1 MKRLSLIVFATLGLA
16 AAAAAQEA
24 AVNSSDVRIG
34 PRDVVD
40 VKVVQDEKLNVI
52 ATVSDEGAIT
62 LPTVGKIMISGMTQR
77 QAEQRIQQVL
87 ESRVLNKA
95 DVTLQITQFGNKPIS
110 VVGAVT
116 KPGNVGGSNLT
127 LIQAITEAG
136 GLAPGYGKTLY
147 VIRTAANGLSEQIAV
162 DIDDLMVTGN
172 PDLNLPLAPN
182 DVINVPVEVPLTVYV
197 MGEVTHPGK
206 VELRRTQNP
215 SLLQAIAAAGGPTD
229 RAGRTARISRS
240 DGGKSK
246 TLSANWKRIAEGD
259 GRDVPLHDGD
269 TIYIKESIF

>member
-1 MKRLSLIVFATLGLA
+1 MKRLSLVVFLAFGLA
-16 AAAAAQEA
+16 GSVAAQDLV
-24 AVNSSDVRIG
+24 VNSSDIRIG

-40 VKVVQDEKLNVI
+40 VKVVQDDKFNTT

-62 LPTVGKIMISGMTQR
+62 LPAVGKIVIGGMTQR

-87 ESRVLNKA
+87 EARVLNKA
-95 DVTLQITQFGNKPIS
+95 DVSLQITQFGNKPIS

-147 VIRTAANGLSEQIAV
+147 VIRTGANGLSEQIAV
-162 DIDDLMVTGN
+162 DIDDLMVSGN
-172 PDLNLPLAPN
+172 PDVNLPLAPN
-182 DVINVPVEVPLTVYV
+182 DVINVPVEVPLTVFV

-206 VELRRTQNP
+206 IELRRTQNA

-229 RAGRTARISRS
+229 RAGKTARITRNE
-240 DGGKSK
+240 GGTSK
-246 TLSANWKRIAEGD
+246 TIATNWKRIAEGN
-259 GRDVPLHDGD
+259 GKDVPLQDGD
-269 TIYIKESIF
+269 TIYIKESVF

>member
-1 MKRLSLIVFATLGLA
+1 MKRLSLMIVVVLGLA
-16 AAAAAQEA
+16 AAATAQDL
-24 AVNSSDVRIG
+24 VNPSDVRIG

-40 VKVVQDEKLNVI
+40 VKVVQDEKFNVS

-62 LPTVGKIMISGMTQR
+62 MPSVGKIMIGGMTQR

-87 ESRVLNKA
+87 EARVLNKA
-95 DVTLQITQFGNKPIS
+95 DVTVQITQFGSKPIS

-136 GLAPGYGKTLY
+136 GLAPGYGKKLY

-162 DIDDLMVTGN
+162 DIEDLMVTGN

-182 DVINVPVEVPLTVYV
+182 DVINVPVEIPLTVYV

-229 RAGRTARISRS
+229 RAGRTARISRT
-240 DGGKSK
+240 DGGKST
-246 TLSANWKRIAEGD
+246 TLSANWKRIAEGN
-259 GRDVPLHDGD
+259 GKDVPLQDGD
-269 TIYIKESIF
+269 TIYIKESVF

>member
-1 MKRLSLIVFATLGLA
+1 MKRLSLIVFVALGLA
-16 AAAAAQEA
+16 AAAAAQDLT
-24 AVNSSDVRIG
+24 NSSDVRIG

-40 VKVVQDEKLNVI
+40 VKVIQDEKFNVT

-62 LPTVGKIMISGMTQR
+62 MPGVGKIVIGGMTQR

-87 ESRVLNKA
+87 EARVLNKA
-95 DVTLQITQFGNKPIS
+95 DITLQITQFGNKPIS

-116 KPGNVGGSNLT
+116 RPGNVGGSNLT

-136 GLAPGYGKTLY
+136 GLASGYGKTLY
-147 VIRTAANGLSEQIAV
+147 VIRTGSNGLSEQIAV
-162 DIDDLMVTGN
+162 DIDDLMVRGN

-206 VELRRTQNP
+206 VELRRAQNP

-240 DGGKSK
+240 DSGKSK

-259 GRDVPLHDGD
+259 GKDVPLQDGD

>member
-1 MKRLSLIVFATLGLA
+1 MKRLSLAVFLAFGLVA
-16 AAAAAQEA
+16 AAPAQDILLNRGE
-24 AVNSSDVRIG
+24 VRIG
-34 PRDVVD
+34 PRDVID
-40 VKVVQDEKLNVI
+40 VKIVQDEKLNTH

-62 LPTVGKIMISGMTQR
+62 MPVVGKIVIGGMTQR

-95 DVTLQITQFGNKPIS
+95 DVTVQLIEFGSKPIS

-116 KPGNVGGSNLT
+116 HPGNVGGSNLT

-136 GLAPGYGKTLY
+136 GLAPGYGKSLY
-147 VIRTAANGLSEQIAV
+147 VIRTGMNGLNEQIAV
-162 DIDDLMVTGN
+162 DINDLMVNGN
-172 PDLNLPLAPN
+172 PDLNLPLSPN

-197 MGEVTHPGK
+197 WGEVTHPGK
-206 VELRRTQNP
+206 IELRRTQNP

-229 RAGRTARISRS
+229 RAGKTAKITRTG
-240 DGGKSK
+240 DKSK
-246 TLSANWKRIAEGD
+246 TLSANWKRLAEGE
-259 GRDVPLHDGD
+259 GKDVPLQDGD

>member
-1 MKRLSLIVFATLGLA
+1 MKRLSLIVFVAFGLA
-16 AAAAAQEA
+16 AAASAQDLI
-24 AVNSSDVRIG
+24 NSSDTRIG

-40 VKVVQDEKLNVI
+40 VKVVQDEKLNVT
-52 ATVSDEGAIT
+52 ATISDEGAIT
-62 LPTVGKIMISGMTQR
+62 MPTVGKIMIGGMTQR

-87 ESRVLNKA
+87 ESRLLNKA
-95 DVTLQITQFGNKPIS
+95 DVTVQITQFGNKPIS

-116 KPGNVGGSNLT
+116 RPGNVGGSNLT

-136 GLAPGYGKTLY
+136 GLAPGYGKKLY
-147 VIRTAANGLSEQIAV
+147 VIRTGSNGLSEQIAV
-162 DIDDLMVTGN
+162 DIDDLMVSGN

-182 DVINVPVEVPLTVYV
+182 DVINVPVEVPFTVYV

-206 VELRRTQNP
+206 VELRRTQTP

-229 RAGRTARISRS
+229 RAGKTARITRNDS
-240 DGGKSK
+240 GKSK
-246 TLSANWKRIAEGD
+246 TVSANWKRIAEGD
-259 GRDVPLHDGD
+259 GKDVPLQDGD